1 MSGTDIEQAS
11 GDRNRDPLFGQ
22 SPAPTHANIHNP
34 SSSFHA
40 SPTAAAAS
48 SPSAPPPTSTYSP
61 PPSGTFNYQTRSAS
75 ANQPSVTKQQRDYPE
90 PDEYYRQRGSSAA
103 VPDASDATSG
113 VNMDPTG
120 YPGVGDK
127 VSPSPA
133 SVLGPSRT
141 RPSAYRTASASDSP
155 TLGSS
160 STRARLPAASI
171 ARARRQTSFKDLIN
185 RFNNASD
192 EVLPLPSAT
201 QSRETSRAASP
212 TTSFDSPERPRA
224 PPRRQ
229 NVRDSTHSTSTQS
242 ITSTPHSPLE
252 PRGKQFPA
260 PLHSGAAIPPPLFNR
275 IPESHPRRALYGEL
289 LSINTQVQNSLSG
302 IPSRL
307 KRRGSDGSIASP
319 NPAFVDNP
327 ESAIPGRSPLTPTA
341 WYLGHTTSLEAVQ
354 PGFKSHRR
362 AKSDLAVNTTTAPLA
377 DPWNPHMAV
386 PAPLQQVKPG
396 DGSSE
401 SPNSRSRIPVSAN
414 RANSAFGLES
424 PSPTSNPPFSSRSA
438 SIPVP
443 PKGTSRLP
451 KPSSKDSPPRMTE
464 DVPTSPTSFAITS
477 RGRRDQTI
485 GRSRTQVP
493 ERSQRLQAYIA
504 APPPQK
510 SPPLRSSRRQF
521 FSNGSPTSPRSRV
534 GDTLSTFQRYNTVH
548 ESDPRSRPRRQIPEL
563 GNVDFET
570 RRQRIQQAF
579 NRTVQENERKE
590 EAAAELRRQ
599 ARAKIQKHEAAQ
611 SPTTDH
617 TATPTTTKQPERQP
631 QSEMTTTTVE
641 EPAGAVGDGEK
652 ENRVP
657 PHVSFDTSP
666 LAPEKNA
673 RETAMDSPTLGQ
685 PHERP
690 PAQQESHPEG
700 TATPGSAAGSE
711 DTHVTTF
718 DPEPQSGLAQRAGNA
733 SHRTLFNHI
742 MQIRESS
749 SSDSSCDEA
758 ECSLSEADDKESIQ
772 VMLQKSTYFDSSSST
787 DTQEPQALLMQQAQ
801 AGDTV
806 LNRWSL
812 SSWSSSGP
820 NHTAFDETCDES
832 SDDLPL
838 QRPSSGHTNEA
849 TTQSCSA
856 ASTRPTSAI
865 VDESST
871 SPVQDH
877 GVLGP
882 QTLLGSSDQP
892 WSPFLSTPPSL
903 AKKGRWDSTRVTA
916 LYLKELTRGRS
927 PNIPVPPVR
936 ASPEPPRSADSTNPR
951 NDGRTDSLTD
961 DPVLVPRM
969 EDIPISER
977 LTHSA
982 SLVGREDWLHASPS
996 IMDWMQVA
1004 AEDET
1009 VTPSNDRPAFM
1020 PDIANVTDPDASHNQ
1035 GAGLGLSINVQAP
1048 TSMPPEFQP
1057 APAGGISTGN
1067 EATPVPAAMKHH
1079 STGSS
1084 EDSSLRHVEPTPSP
1098 RAADSS
1104 VTSLVPS
1111 TEQPPRVAA
1120 NKSPSPEQRRL
1131 RKRRHVIKELV
1142 DTEYTFGRDMKVV
1155 DDIYKG
1161 TSNSCLDLSADD
1173 VKILFANSE
1182 QIVQFSISF
1191 QDALKTA
1198 ARSVYVMPKSQ
1209 RWGSKR
1215 SAHNSSSTAEGHEEP
1230 SPIHAAKSDLEKDR
1244 STFVGQAFVAHV
1256 TAMEKVYSDYLRNHD
1271 AANKKLQALQRNPK
1285 VAIWLKEC
1293 RDWAADLTTAW
1304 DLDSLLVKPV
1314 QRILK
1319 YPLLLNELLE
1329 STPTDHPDRAALASA
1344 LEEVTN
1350 ISVRINEMKKRAD
1363 LVGQVVGRKRK
1374 ESDVRAGLSK
1384 AFGRRTEKFKQNV
1397 GLTDLFEDKEYDSL
1411 AMRFGDGYFQLQLVM
1426 RDVEEYINEIQNF
1439 MARFNEIAASM
1450 EAVVDASQSNY
1461 AELEGKWRRFK
1472 KTVWDIITTA
1482 LPEHLDVIRK
1492 SVISPMV
1499 TLIKLHD
1506 GPQKVMKKRN
1516 KRLVDYAK
1524 FKAVKD
1530 RGDKPDKKMTEQGEQ
1545 FMALNDTLK
1554 DELPRLYDLT
1564 AKLAETCLKNFV
1576 QIQSTWWNL
1585 VQKKIEPHVET
1596 FPDDLQKIISDWSN
1610 DYSFAEAQVLSLGIC
1625 NGSSAADTVNLLN
1638 FNAPGSGLNTPSRPS
1653 NSSARP
1659 ESFMDESSP
1668 KVSHDYSIP
1677 STFFQSPQMDSGQS
1691 TRSRHRTNSS
1701 MSGRPASNSQDLR
1714 RSQVLQQVTN
1724 NPSIPSPSQGTRATV
1739 GQTESFPSLPML
1751 SLDTPFL
1758 ADILGST
1765 PDENNPATS
1774 PAGRYSGFFSSAMPM
1789 DATDSQPAEQSSA
1802 AAAPKVLFLAA
1813 SIYEFNIDRAR
1824 REAGYPYLTYVA
1836 GEIFDVIG
1844 EKGELWLARNQDDS
1858 TGQVGWIWN
1867 KHFAKLSA

>member
-11 GDRNRDPLFGQ
+11 GDRNRDPPFGQ
-22 SPAPTHANIHNP
+22 SPAPNHARIHNP
-34 SSSFHA
+34 SPSFDA
-40 SPTAAAAS
+40 SPTAAS
-48 SPSAPPPTSTYSP
+48 VSPSAPPPISTYSP
-61 PPSGTFNYQTRSAS
+61 PPSGTFDYQTRSAS
-75 ANQPSVTKQQRDYPE
+75 ANHPSVTKRQQRHSPE

-103 VPDASDATSG
+103 VPGAGDATNG
-113 VNMDPTG
+113 VNMDPTA
-120 YPGVGDK
+120 YPSAVDK

-141 RPSAYRTASASDSP
+141 RPLAYRTASASDSP

-160 STRARLPAASI
+160 SNRAHPHAASI
-171 ARARRQTSFKDLIN
+171 ARSRKTSFKDLIN
-185 RFNNASD
+185 KFNNASD

-201 QSRETSRAASP
+201 QSREASRAASP
-212 TTSFDSPERPRA
+212 TASFDGPERPRA
-224 PPRRQ
+224 LPRRQ
-229 NVRDSTHSTSTQS
+229 NVHDPTQS
-242 ITSTPHSPLE
+242 ITSAPLSPLE
-252 PRGKQFPA
+252 PRGNLLPA
-260 PLHSGAAIPPPLFNR
+260 PLHSSTAIPPPLFNR

-302 IPSRL
+302 IPSHLR
-307 KRRGSDGSIASP
+307 RRGSDGSIASP

-327 ESAIPGRSPLTPTA
+327 ESAISGRSPLTPTA
-341 WYLGHTTSLEAVQ
+341 WYLGQTTSLEAVQ

-362 AKSDLAVNTTTAPLA
+362 ARSDLAVNTAIAPLA

-386 PAPLQQVKPG
+386 PASLQQGKPG
-396 DGSSE
+396 NVSPG
-401 SPNSRSRIPVSAN
+401 SPNSKSRIPVSAN
-414 RANSAFGLES
+414 RVNSAFGLES
-424 PSPTSNPPFSSRSA
+424 PSPTSNPTFSSRSA

-451 KPSSKDSPPRMTE
+451 KPSPKNSPPRMTE

-477 RGRRDQTI
+477 RGRRDLTI

-493 ERSQRLQAYIA
+493 ERSQLLQAYIA
-504 APPPQK
+504 APPPKK
-510 SPPLRSSRRQF
+510 SPTLRSSRRQF
-521 FSNGSPTSPRSRV
+521 VSNGSPTSPRSRV

-548 ESDPRSRPRRQIPEL
+548 ESGPRSRPRQRQIPEL

-599 ARAKIQKHEAAQ
+599 ARAKFQKHEAAQ
-611 SPTTDH
+611 SPTTDN

-631 QSEMTTTTVE
+631 QGEMTTTVE
-641 EPAGAVGDGEK
+641 EPAGAVGEGEK
-652 ENRVP
+652 ENRAP
-657 PHVSFDTSP
+657 PHVKFDTSP
-666 LAPEKNA
+666 PAPEKDA
-673 RETAMDSPTLGQ
+673 RRTAMDSPTLGL

-700 TATPGSAAGSE
+700 TASPGSAAGSE

-718 DPEPQSGLAQRAGNA
+718 DPEPQSGLAQPAGSG

-787 DTQEPQALLMQQAQ
+787 DTQEPQAVLMQQAQ

-806 LNRWSL
+806 PNRWSM

-849 TTQSCSA
+849 TAQSCSA
-856 ASTRPTSAI
+856 ASTRPPSVV

-882 QTLLGSSDQP
+882 QTLSGSSGQQ
-892 WSPFLSTPPSL
+892 WTPFLSTPPSL
-903 AKKGRWDSTRVTA
+903 AKKGRWDSKRVTA
-916 LYLKELTRGRS
+916 LYLKELTRGPS
-927 PNIPVPPVR
+927 QNIPLPQFR
-936 ASPEPPRSADSTNPR
+936 APPEPPRSADSTNPR
-951 NDGRTDSLTD
+951 NDGRNDSLTG
-961 DPVLVPRM
+961 DPVLVPRI

-1004 AEDET
+1004 AEDEAI
-1009 VTPSNDRPAFM
+1009 TPSNDRPAFM
-1020 PDIANVTDPDASHNQ
+1020 PDIATVADPDGSHNQ

-1057 APAGGISTGN
+1057 APGGISTGN
-1067 EATPVPAAMKHH
+1067 ESAPDHAAMKHH

-1084 EDSSLRHVEPTPSP
+1084 EDSSLRHLEPTPSP
-1098 RAADSS
+1098 QAADSS

-1111 TEQPPRVAA
+1111 TEQPPRAEA
-1120 NKSPSPEQRRL
+1120 SKSPSPEQRRL

-1161 TSNSCLDLSADD
+1161 TSSSCLDLSADD

-1215 SAHNSSSTAEGHEEP
+1215 SAYNGSSTAEGPEEP
-1230 SPIHAAKSDLEKDR
+1230 SAIHTAKSDLEKDR
-1244 STFVGQAFVAHV
+1244 STFIGQAFIAHLNS
-1256 TAMEKVYSDYLRNHD
+1256 MEKVYSDYLRNHD

-1344 LEEVTN
+1344 LQEVTN
-1350 ISVRINEMKKRAD
+1350 VSVRINEMKKRAD

-1450 EAVVDASQSNY
+1450 EAVVDASPSNY
-1461 AELEGKWRRFK
+1461 AELEVKWRRFK

-1554 DELPRLYDLT
+1554 DELPKLYNLT
-1564 AKLAETCLKNFV
+1564 AKLAETCLKNFI
-1576 QIQSTWWNL
+1576 QIQTTWWNL
-1585 VQKKIEPHVET
+1585 VRKQIEPHVET

-1638 FNAPGSGLNTPSRPS
+1638 FNAPGSALNSPSRPS

-1659 ESFMDESSP
+1659 GSFVDESSP

-1691 TRSRHRTNSS
+1691 TKSRHRTNSS
-1701 MSGRPASNSQDLR
+1701 MSGRAVPSSQELH
-1714 RSQVLQQVTN
+1714 RSQMLQQVTN
-1724 NPSIPSPSQGTRATV
+1724 NPSATSPSQGTRATV

-1758 ADILGST
+1758 ADILSGT

-1789 DATDSQPAEQSSA
+1789 SDATDSQPVEQSSA
-1802 AAAPKVLFLAA
+1802 VAPPKVLFLAA

-1867 KHFAKLSA
+1867 KHFAKLST